1 MKAYVITVFSD
12 QYSVSSARATVA
24 SARQMTD
31 DLHIEIV
38 KAETPSSTYDWNY
51 TYPLEGET
59 KEEYGMKLVGY
70 RANDHRKIMACSLSH
85 LKLWDLCVK
94 NDEPIMILE
103 HDSIFTRKFRPS
115 KVWNQI
121 EDGEIVM
128 INDPRGATR
137 RGNQYHE
144 NIIKWDFGV
153 NFIDG
158 VNGPDDKN
166 PDGLAGNSAYV
177 ITPSAAKQAAELQ
190 RKIGLWPNDALL
202 CKQFFPRQLKS
213 YYPYI
218 TRVAQRKSTTT
229 G

>member
-1 MKAYVITVFSD
+1 MKAYVIALFND
-12 QYSVSSARATVA
+12 QYSISSARTTVA
-24 SARQMTD
+24 TARQMSD
-31 DLHIEIV
+31 DLHIEMI
-38 KAETPSSTYDWNY
+38 KAETPDKTYDWEY
-51 TYPLEGET
+51 TYPMQGET
-59 KEEYGMKLVGY
+59 KEEYGMKLIGY
-70 RANDHRKIMACSLSH
+70 RAENHRKIMACALSH
-85 LKLWDLCVK
+85 LKLWDLCVEK
-94 NDEPIMILE
+94 NEPIMILE
-103 HDSIFTRKFRPS
+103 HDTIFTRKFRPS

-121 EDGEIVM
+121 ENGEIVM

-158 VNGPDDKN
+158 VNLQLEKT

-177 ITPSAAKQAAELQ
+177 ITPNAAKQAAELQ

-218 TRVAQRKSTTT
+218 TTVAQRKSTTT